1 MVRCSTTIQRHF
13 SYVFSILLS
22 AVIRL
27 YFTTIKVSIS
37 KSHIKDKE
45 NAREASEFMM
55 LSKREGN
62 RRIEITFHFAK
73 YLRKLLLNI
82 FWIEITSRISHSNL
96 IRRVSAIP
104 IFSTNIKRI
113 KKANQ

>member
-45 NAREASEFMM
+45 NARE
-55 LSKREGN
+55 N

-82 FWIEITSRISHSNL
+82 FWIEI
-96 IRRVSAIP
+96 VA
-104 IFSTNIKRI
+104 
-113 KKANQ
+113 